1 MDERLEVVLA
11 TLWSLSGAIAILRWK
26 FTEREVSL
34 LDVVI
39 GLFLGAIFGA
49 LIPVVQLLH
58 AIKIKGG
65 QHGAE

>member
-1 MDERLEVVLA
+1 MGDQLGVALA
-11 TLWSLSGAIAILRWK
+11 TLWALSGAIAILRWK

>member
-65 QHGAE
+65 QHGTE

>member
-11 TLWSLSGAIAILRWK
+11 MLWALSGAIAILRWT
-26 FTEREVSL
+26 FTERVVSL

-49 LIPVVQLLH
+49 LIPVGQLLH

>member
-1 MDERLEVVLA
+1 MDERLEAVLA
-11 TLWSLSGAIAILRWK
+11 MLWALSGAIAILRWK

-65 QHGAE
+65 QHG

>member
-11 TLWSLSGAIAILRWK
+11 MLWALSGAIAILRWK

-49 LIPVVQLLH
+49 LIPVAQLLH

>member
-1 MDERLEVVLA
+1 MDERLEMVLA

-65 QHGAE
+65 QHD

>member
-1 MDERLEVVLA
+1 MGDQLGVALA
-11 TLWSLSGAIAILRWK
+11 TLWALFGAIAILRWK

-49 LIPVVQLLH
+49 LIPAGQLLH

-65 QHGAE
+65 QHGTE

>member
-1 MDERLEVVLA
+1 MGEWLEVSLA

-26 FTEREVSL
+26 LTEQEVSL

-49 LIPVVQLLH
+49 LIPVAQWLH